1 MKLLG
6 ELPVTFEYLTKDVSA
21 IIKRRVAKR
30 GPAEDLWLLEGVPVV
45 QQDIE
50 DQVFVSVTEGNLGN
64 VLLVSYLLVSL
75 VQVFHDGLLNKYSL

>member
-21 IIKRRVAKR
+21 VIKRWAAKR

-50 DQVFVSVTEGNLGN
+50 YQVFVSVTEVDLGH
-64 VLLVSYLLVSL
+64 VLLVTHLLVSL
-75 VQVFHDGLLNKYSL
+75 V

>member
-6 ELPVTFEYLTKDVSA
+6 ELPVTFEYLTKDISA
-21 IIKRRVAKR
+21 VIKRWVAKR

-50 DQVFVSVTEGNLGN
+50 YQVFVSVTKVDLGH
-64 VLLVSYLLVSL
+64 VLLVTHLLISL
-75 VQVFHDGLLNKYSL
+75 V

>member
-1 MKLLG
+1 MESAQDLKEHPSVGLSLLNYHICDEFRNVHNDLMELLG

-45 QQDIE
+45 
-50 DQVFVSVTEGNLGN
+50 
-64 VLLVSYLLVSL
+64 
-75 VQVFHDGLLNKYSL
+75 

>member
-21 IIKRRVAKR
+21 VIKRWVAKR

-50 DQVFVSVTEGNLGN
+50 YQVFVSITEVDLGH
-64 VLLVSYLLVSL
+64 VLLVTHLLVSL
-75 VQVFHDGLLNKYSL
+75 V

>member
-1 MKLLG
+1 MKLLR

-45 QQDIE
+45 
-50 DQVFVSVTEGNLGN
+50 
-64 VLLVSYLLVSL
+64 
-75 VQVFHDGLLNKYSL
+75 

>member
-21 IIKRRVAKR
+21 IIKRWIAKR
-30 GPAEDLWLLEGVPVV
+30 GPAEDLWLLEGIPVV

-50 DQVFVSVTEGNLGN
+50 YQVFVSVTEYDLGH
-64 VLLVSYLLVSL
+64 VLLVTHLLVSL
-75 VQVFHDGLLNKYSL
+75 V